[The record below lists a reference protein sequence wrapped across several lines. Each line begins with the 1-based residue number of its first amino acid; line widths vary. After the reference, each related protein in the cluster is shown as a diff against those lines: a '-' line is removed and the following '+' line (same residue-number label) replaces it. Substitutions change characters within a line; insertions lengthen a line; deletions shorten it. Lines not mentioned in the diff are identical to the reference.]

1 MIVKEALQKAI
12 QELGTDY
19 RLEAEL
25 LLADVV
31 SRNRAGLLAHD
42 DEELTAE
49 QEQRYLAMVERR
61 QNHEPLQYILGTT
74 NFMGMDLVVTPNVL
88 IPRFDTEKLVE
99 HSLKLLE
106 NYEDPLVVDV
116 CTGSGAIAVSI
127 AKYKQNAEVWASD
140 LSEEAL
146 QIACKNNELQQTKVQ
161 FKQGDLLTAFGEE
174 FYGKFDAIIS
184 NPPYITTAEV
194 KELPEDVL
202 KEPMMALWG
211 GEDGLYFY
219 RKIVEQAAAYLQDG
233 GFLAFEIGC
242 SQGESVQKLLIE
254 NDYEEVTLLQDWQGL
269 DRVVSG
275 KKKNKNFIKELV

>member
-219 RKIVEQAAAYLQDG
+219 RKIVEQAAAY
-233 GFLAFEIGC
+233 
-242 SQGESVQKLLIE
+242 
-254 NDYEEVTLLQDWQGL
+254 
-269 DRVVSG
+269 
-275 KKKNKNFIKELV
+275 

>member
-1 MIVKEALQKAI
+1 MLIREALQKATK
-12 QELGTDY
+12 ELGTEY

-42 DEELTAE
+42 DEELTTE
-49 QEQRYLAMVERR
+49 QEHQYWALVERR
-61 QNHEPLQYILGTT
+61 RQHEPLQYILGTT
-74 NFMGMDLVVTPNVL
+74 NFMGMDLVVTPDVL

-99 HSLKLLE
+99 HSLKLLAD
-106 NYEDPLVVDV
+106 YERPLVVDV
-116 CTGSGAIAVSI
+116 CTGSGAIAVSL
-127 AKYKQNAEVWASD
+127 AKYKPQAEVWASD

-146 QIACKNNELQQTKVQ
+146 QVAAKNNELQQTKVQ
-161 FKQGDLLTAFGEE
+161 FKHGDLLTAFGEE

-194 KELPEDVL
+194 QELPEDVL
-202 KEPMMALWG
+202 QEPMMALWG

-219 RKIVEQAAAYLQDG
+219 REIVEQAVDYLQTG
-233 GFLAFEIGC
+233 GFLAFEIGF
-242 SQGESVQKLLIE
+242 SQGEAVRKLLLD
-254 NDYEEVTLLQDWQGL
+254 NGYEEVTLLQDWQGL

-275 KKKNKNFIKELV
+275 KKKK

>member
-1 MIVKEALQKAI
+1 MIIREALQKAI
-12 QELGTDY
+12 KELGNEY

-31 SRNRAGLLAHD
+31 SLSRASLLAHD
-42 DEELTAE
+42 DEVLTAE

-61 QNHEPLQYILGTT
+61 QKHEPLQYILGTT
-74 NFMGMDLVVTPNVL
+74 NFMGMDLVVTPDVL

-99 HSLKLLE
+99 HSLKLLAD
-106 NYEDPLVVDV
+106 YEAPVVVDV
-116 CTGSGAIAVSI
+116 CTGSGAIAVSL
-127 AKYKQNAEVWASD
+127 AKYKPEAEVWASD

-146 QIACKNNELQQTKVQ
+146 EIAKKNNELQKTKVQ
-161 FKQGDLLTAFGEE
+161 FKHGDLLTAFGEE
-174 FYGKFDAIIS
+174 FYGKFNAIIS

-194 KELPEDVL
+194 QELPEDVL

-219 RKIVEQAAAYLQDG
+219 REIVEQAEEYLQPG
-233 GFLAFEIGC
+233 GFIAFEIGF
-242 SQGESVQKLLIE
+242 SQGEAVQKLLIE
-254 NDYEEVTLLQDWQGL
+254 RDYEEVTLLQDWQGL

-275 KKKNKNFIKELV
+275 KKKK

>member
-1 MIVKEALQKAI
+1 MLIREALQKAI
-12 QELGTDY
+12 KELGNEY

-31 SRNRAGLLAHD
+31 SLSRASLLAHD
-42 DEELTAE
+42 DEVLTAE

-61 QNHEPLQYILGTT
+61 QKHEPLQYILGTT
-74 NFMGMDLVVTPNVL
+74 NFMGMDLVVTPDVL

-99 HSLKLLE
+99 HSLKLLAD
-106 NYEDPLVVDV
+106 YEAPVVVDV
-116 CTGSGAIAVSI
+116 CTGSGAIAVSL
-127 AKYKQNAEVWASD
+127 AKYKPEAEVWASD

-146 QIACKNNELQQTKVQ
+146 EIAKKNNELQKTKVQ
-161 FKQGDLLTAFGEE
+161 FKHGDLLTAFGEE
-174 FYGKFDAIIS
+174 FYGKFNAIIS

-194 KELPEDVL
+194 QELPEDVL

-219 RKIVEQAAAYLQDG
+219 REIVEQAEEYLQPG
-233 GFLAFEIGC
+233 GFIAFEIGF
-242 SQGESVQKLLIE
+242 SQGEAVQKLLIE
-254 NDYEEVTLLQDWQGL
+254 RDYEEVTLLQDWQGL

-275 KKKNKNFIKELV
+275 KKKK